1 MVRVPGAADGA
12 QPRRFW
18 FPVICDAAILT
29 IGIGARR
36 ASASFRKPI
45 AAARKVGRELW
56 SLANALAM
64 LLMGAFSPFLGDV
77 ADRFGTAHTV
87 ATGGLLYVAG
97 MFHDRLR
104 DRGLRFDA
112 RRSDLWDWHGGGP
125 VQAELRRHQPADA
138 AREALSA
145 SRPPVAR

>member
-1 MVRVPGAADGA
+1 MMIKSRHVSLRGAGQRHAARDRLLPASGAAGGP

-56 SLANALAM
+56 SLANALV
-64 LLMGAFSPFLGDV
+64 MGAFSPFLGDV
-77 ADRFGTAHTV
+77 ADRFGTAPYGRH
-87 ATGGLLYVAG
+87 
-97 MFHDRLR
+97 
-104 DRGLRFDA
+104 
-112 RRSDLWDWHGGGP
+112 RRSS
-125 VQAELRRHQPADA
+125 LRRRHV
-138 AREALSA
+138 S
-145 SRPPVAR
+145 

>member
-29 IGIGARR
+29 IGIGARQ
-36 ASASFRKPI
+36 SFGLFQKPI

>member
-64 LLMGAFSPFLGDV
+64 LLMGAFSPLLGNI

-87 ATGGLLYVAG
+87 ATGGLFYVAG
-97 MFHDRLR
+97 MFMTAFATA
-104 DRGLRFDA
+104 GL
-112 RRSDLWDWHGGGP
+112 
-125 VQAELRRHQPADA
+125 V
-138 AREALSA
+138 
-145 SRPPVAR
+145 

>member
-1 MVRVPGAADGA
+1 MPAPGVVDGP

-18 FPVICDAAILT
+18 FPVICGAAILT
-29 IGIGARR
+29 IGIGARQ
-36 ASASFRKPI
+36 SFGIFQKPI
-45 AAARKVGRELW
+45 AADRKIGRELW

-64 LLMGAFSPFLGDV
+64 LLWARSRPFSATSP
-77 ADRFGTAHTV
+77 TASARRHTV

-97 MFHDRLR
+97 KFHDRVR
-104 DRGLRFDA
+104 DLGPRFDA
-112 RRSDLWDWHGGGP
+112 RQSDLWDWHGGGP

>member
-1 MVRVPGAADGA
+1 MMLKSRHVSLRALVSAPLPATDYSIMPAPGAAGGP

-29 IGIGARR
+29 IGIGARQ
-36 ASASFRKPI
+36 SFGLFQKPI

-64 LLMGAFSPFLGDV
+64 LLMGAFSPFLGDI
-77 ADRFGTAHTV
+77 ADHFGTAHTV

-97 MFHDRLR
+97 MFHDR
-104 DRGLRFDA
+104 
-112 RRSDLWDWHGGGP
+112 
-125 VQAELRRHQPADA
+125 V
-138 AREALSA
+138 REAGL
-145 SRPPVAR
+145 V